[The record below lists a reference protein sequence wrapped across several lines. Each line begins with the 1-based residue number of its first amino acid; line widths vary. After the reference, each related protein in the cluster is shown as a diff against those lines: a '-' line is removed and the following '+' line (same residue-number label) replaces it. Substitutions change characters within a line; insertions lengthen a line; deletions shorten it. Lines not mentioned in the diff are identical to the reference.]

1 MENRN
6 LPVPRC
12 DFIGIEILYILPPV
26 ANHLYLLDIGMRLR
40 NLQKIKLR
48 GCQVICGTGSKLKR
62 HVGN

>member
-6 LPVPRC
+6 LPVPRS
-12 DFIGIEILYILPPV
+12 DFMALKTLYILPPV

-48 GCQVICGTGSKLKR
+48 ECQVICGTGSKLKQR
-62 HVGN
+62 VRN